1 MLLKTLAVGLL
12 LALAEIINGNI
23 RVRILHR
30 FYALKHSA
38 YFWALR
44 LFMPLLG

>member
-23 RVRILHR
+23 RVRV
-30 FYALKHSA
+30 
-38 YFWALR
+38 LR
-44 LFMPLLG
+44 SKTR